1 MIEVTLVSHLQVMKY
16 INKLLLTTII
26 CIFTSLTIFGQN
38 ISIYRQQHQKLL
50 ANQTRITERIDWRL
64 KQEHYKKTFESELFE
79 RELFEREL
87 FELNWDNEKLNPYST
102 EPTIGERIDIR
113 SYVNP
118 VRTNVVNSH
127 YGYRS
132 RFGRNHYGIDLKAS
146 IGDTIYAAFS
156 GKIRLTK
163 FDRGGYGFYVVI
175 RHENKLETLYGHL
188 SRFLVKENQYVKEGE
203 AIGIAGNTGRS
214 TGPHLHFEFRYNGKC
229 INPEKLIDF
238 ETHSPLTG
246 FYTYAPESNRKNI
259 NVASNRT
266 VRKHKKRR

>member
-1 MIEVTLVSHLQVMKY
+1 MIDVTLVSQSQVMKY

-50 ANQTRITERIDWRL
+50 ANHKKITAGIDCRF
-64 KQEHYKKTFESELFE
+64 KQDYYKKKFESELFVT
-79 RELFEREL
+79 
-87 FELNWDNEKLNPYST
+87 NWDNEKLNPYST

-113 SYVNP
+113 NYVNP

-127 YGYRS
+127 YGYRP
-132 RFGRNHYGIDLKAS
+132 RFGRNHYGVDLKAC

-163 FDRGGYGFYVVI
+163 YDRCGYGFYVVI

-203 AIGIAGNTGRS
+203 AIGLAGNTGRS

-229 INPEKLIDF
+229 INPEKLINF

-246 FYTYAPESNRKNI
+246 FYTYTPEPNKKHI